1 MGKQRSKKVT
11 VTIIVVCCIMYLVMQ
26 LCMMI
31 FTSRVE
37 PLHIGSLEVP
47 SQTICGVFSLM
58 QVVINIILVLL
69 AGKSGFKTAR
79 LILAVN
85 FVWMLMVVLIKK
97 IGSAL
102 PGLAIVCVNFFI
114 VYLLHQVL
122 EKLKANENTL
132 DKMAHTDSLTSLP
145 NRRAFNQAMQR
156 YISEQNKFAVAFVDI
171 DNFKNIND
179 TMGHDY
185 GNQVLIEISRRW
197 NSILGEKHFL
207 ARLGGDEFALIISGY
222 NESGD
227 VKALVERYQYCL
239 KEKFL
244 INGKDFYITA
254 SIGVSFYPD
263 NSTDSS
269 ILLRYADTAMYNAK
283 SEGKHQICL
292 FNQAQMEMVN
302 ADVEGENFLKNA
314 VNSQRFQVV
323 YQPLFNART
332 DRLSGYE
339 TLVRFKGEND
349 ELIPPYEYI
358 RIAEKLNYI
367 SYIDKWVMEK
377 SMQKMKPAV
386 ELDPNVKVS
395 VNVSVAFLLSSD
407 FLRTVKKALA
417 ETEFPAQNLV
427 VEVTENLFISSIEV
441 AKEVLT
447 ALKSL
452 GVKIAL
458 DDFGTGFA
466 SLSYLHKLPIDVLKI
481 DKVFIDTLNDEG
493 ETDEFIRAIV
503 SMGHLLGCKI
513 IAERVET
520 QSQMNKLKEY
530 DCDVLQGYLLGKP
543 MSFEDAFEICRKQA
557 EKDNK

>member
-1 MGKQRSKKVT
+1 MGKQRSKKAVFA
-11 VTIIVVCCIMYLVMQ
+11 IIVISCIMYLLMQ
-26 LCMMI
+26 ICMMA
-31 FTSRVE
+31 FSSRQE
-37 PLHIGSLEVP
+37 PIVIGSYIIP
-47 SQTICGVFSLM
+47 AQTVCGVFSLM
-58 QVVINIILVLL
+58 QVVINIVLVLL
-69 AGKSGFKTAR
+69 TGKAGFKTAR
-79 LILAVN
+79 AILVIN
-85 FVWMLMVVLIKK
+85 FVWMLLVVIIKK
-97 IGSAL
+97 VGSAL
-102 PGLAIVCVNFFI
+102 PGLAIVVVNFFI
-114 VYLLHQVL
+114 VFLLHKVL
-122 EKLKANENTL
+122 ERLKANEQEL
-132 DKMAHTDSLTSLP
+132 DRMAHSDSLTSLP
-145 NRRAFNQAMQR
+145 NRRAFNIAMR
-156 YISEQNKFAVAFVDI
+156 KYIEEDNKFAVAFVDI

-185 GNQVLIEISRRW
+185 GNQVLIEIARRW
-197 NSILGEKHFL
+197 NGVLGDKHFL

-222 NESGD
+222 ENSED

-254 SIGVSFYPD
+254 SMGVSFYPD

-292 FNQAQMEMVN
+292 FNQAQMEMMN
-302 ADVEGENFLKNA
+302 ADVEGENFVKNA
-314 VNSQRFQVV
+314 VNAQRFQVV
-323 YQPLFNART
+323 YQPLFNACT
-332 DRLSGYE
+332 GRLSGYE
-339 TLVRFKGEND
+339 TLIRFKGENE

-386 ELDPNVKVS
+386 DLDPNVLVS

-407 FLRTVKKALA
+407 FLRTVKKTLA
-417 ETEFPAQNLV
+417 ETGFPAQNLV

-447 ALKSL
+447 ALKSF

-466 SLSYLHKLPIDVLKI
+466 SLSYLHRLPIDVLKI
-481 DKVFIDTLNDEG
+481 DKAFIDTLNDEG
-493 ETDEFIRAIV
+493 ETDEFIRAII

-513 IAERVET
+513 IAEGVET
-520 QSQMNKLKEY
+520 QSQMDKLKDY
-530 DCDVLQGYLLGKP
+530 KCDVLQGYLLGRP
-543 MSFEDAFEICRKQA
+543 MSFEDAFEICRAQA
-557 EKDNK
+557 EKG

>member
-1 MGKQRSKKVT
+1 MGKQRSKRVNFA
-11 VTIIVVCCIMYLVMQ
+11 IIVICCIMYLLMQ
-26 LCMMI
+26 MCMII

-37 PLHIGSLEVP
+37 PLYIGSLEVP

-85 FVWMLMVVLIKK
+85 FVWMLMVVLIKQ
-97 IGSAL
+97 IGSAI

-481 DKVFIDTLNDEG
+481 DKAFVDTLNAEG
-493 ETDEFIRAIV
+493 ENDEFIRAIV

-513 IAERVET
+513 IAEGVET
-520 QSQMNKLKEY
+520 ESQMNKLKEY